1 MNSAMRVAFLVEQL
15 AYGKAKPL
23 HAILQ
28 VHTKPGFVNWGGRGR
43 VMIS

>member
-28 VHTKPGFVNWGGRGR
+28 VHTKPGLLIGGGRGR